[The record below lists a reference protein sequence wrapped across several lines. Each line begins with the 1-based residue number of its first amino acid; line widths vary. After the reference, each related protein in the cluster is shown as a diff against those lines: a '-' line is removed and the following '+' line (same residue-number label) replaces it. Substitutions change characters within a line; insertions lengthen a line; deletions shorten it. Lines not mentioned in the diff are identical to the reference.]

1 MSGVE
6 EDGLAREQ
14 ARLLRRAID
23 HAGLSLP
30 EVWFYYFS
38 LGGNVGQL
46 EVEAYLNHALPL
58 PGLERDVLA
67 HAVNE
72 MIDHRPAL
80 YAPYTCDLGNSGAAG
95 GDCSGGEDDADGHD
109 GQDDSGPV

>member
-1 MSGVE
+1 MEG
-6 EDGLAREQ
+6 DGLAREQ

-23 HAGLSLP
+23 HAGLSLA

-46 EVEAYLNHALPL
+46 EVEAYLNHVMPL

-72 MIDHRPAL
+72 LIDHRPVL
-80 YAPYTCDLGNSGAAG
+80 YAPYTCDLGDPGAAG
-95 GDCSGGEDDADGHD
+95 GDGDGGPGGETDLDGPGD
-109 GQDDSGPV
+109 GDETGPV